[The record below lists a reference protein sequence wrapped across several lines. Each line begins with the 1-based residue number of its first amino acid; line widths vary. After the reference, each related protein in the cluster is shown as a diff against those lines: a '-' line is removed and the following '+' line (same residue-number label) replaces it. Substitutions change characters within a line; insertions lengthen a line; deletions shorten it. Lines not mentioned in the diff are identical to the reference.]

1 MASAWRVAKAGPRLA
16 LQTFFNIQ
24 TISVASVT
32 TRENDLFFVIITEAR
47 NFWAGRQRKLV
58 ARESPEKRH

>member
-1 MASAWRVAKAGPRLA
+1 M
-16 LQTFFNIQ
+16 
-24 TISVASVT
+24 ASVT
-32 TRENDLFFVIITEAR
+32 TRESDLFFVIITEAR